1 MKFKVK
7 HILTALMLLKAIGLY
22 GQTVLPPEQAFPYEA
37 RISGNLLEI
46 SFYLPE
52 GYYLYKDKFGII
64 QSGNDLSN
72 NILFPEAVMHED
84 EFFGVSEIYRDE
96 FSLRVNLD
104 NYNSSDTLQ
113 ILLQG
118 CADIGL
124 CYPPQ
129 DWMITNIQNLVPSN
143 ASSSFFSNDDPLTY
157 EDAFQLNI
165 RFDGPNLMIVNWL
178 IEPGYYMYS
187 HLININ
193 IEGPIQ
199 MGALE
204 IPAGIPHFDEYFGSV
219 EIYRNFL
226 EVGVPFSRISP
237 ESFTIDVITQTQGC
251 KDESICYPPTEQV
264 FNIQVPSVNNFDMG
278 EISEPIFESEQ
289 SRLASLINNGAL
301 GYVII
306 SFFMIGILLAFTPCV
321 LPMIPILSG
330 LIFKGKES
338 NSNLIFL
345 SMSFILG
352 MSFTYTTLGLIAGV
366 AGSQIQTLLQNTW
379 FGISFAAIY
388 FLLGLSMI
396 NGANFLVPNSLNN
409 LINNQMSKLKGGS
422 YTSTMLMGILSG
434 LTVTACVV
442 PPLVGALIAI
452 GESGNI
458 LRGGVSLFA
467 MSLGMGLPLLLIGLS
482 ADRLLPRVGP
492 WMENIK
498 GFIGLLLIAT
508 SIYLIGRSVSI
519 EIQQMLWAILILF
532 IALELSSFTTMIF
545 NFQSRIFAR
554 RVLASLVALYGSV
567 IIISTLNGGIG
578 ILPNQLRIA
587 SNANNIE
594 QLNFYNVDSFDE
606 LQNLISESQNSPN
619 PIMIEV
625 TADWCVSCRELER
638 YTFTDQRV
646 IDVLDSWT
654 LLKADVTEFSQE
666 HRLILDYLDSYGP
679 PTIIFFDNQGQRRD
693 ELTLIGFVN
702 ANEFIEHIDL
712 LL

>member
-1 MKFKVK
+1 MKFIVK
-7 HILTALMLLKAIGLY
+7 HLLAFLMLLKAIGLY

-46 SFYLPE
+46 NFYLPE

-64 QSGNDLSN
+64 QSGNDLGYD
-72 NILFPEAVMHED
+72 ILFPEAVMHED
-84 EFFGVSEIYRDE
+84 EFFGISEIYRDA

-104 NYNSSDTLQ
+104 NYSSSDTLQ

-129 DWMITNIQNLVPSN
+129 VWTLSNIQNFSPLN
-143 ASSSFFSNDDPLTY
+143 ASSNFFSTDDPLSY

-204 IPAGIPHFDEYFGSV
+204 LPEGIPYFDEYFGSV
-219 EIYRNFL
+219 DIYRNFL
-226 EVGVPFSRISP
+226 EVGVPFSRSSP
-237 ESFTIDVITQTQGC
+237 ESFTINVITQTQGC
-251 KDESICYPPTEQV
+251 KDEGICYPPTEQV
-264 FNIQVPSVNNFDMG
+264 FNILVPSVTDFKMG
-278 EISEPIFESEQ
+278 QMSEPIFESEQ
-289 SRLASLINNGAL
+289 SRLASLINNGAI

-306 SFFMIGILLAFTPCV
+306 SFFIIGILLAFTPCV

-338 NSNLIFL
+338 NSNLIL
-345 SMSFILG
+345 LAISFVLG
-352 MSFTYTTLGLIAGV
+352 MSFTYTMLGLVAGI
-366 AGSQIQTLLQNTW
+366 AGSQIQTLLQSSW
-379 FGISFAAIY
+379 FGFGFAAIY

-422 YTSTMLMGILSG
+422 YTSTMVMGILSG

-458 LRGGVSLFA
+458 VRGGVSLFV

-532 IALELSSFTTMIF
+532 IALELSSYTHIVF
-545 NFQSRIFAR
+545 NFQGRILVR
-554 RVLASLVALYGSV
+554 RVLASLAALYGSA
-567 IIISTLNGGIG
+567 IIFSTFNGAIG
-578 ILPNQLRIA
+578 IFPNQLWLT
-587 SNANNIE
+587 SNTNNIE
-594 QLNFYNVDSFDE
+594 QLNFNNVDSFNG
-606 LQNLISESQNSPN
+606 LQNLISEAQSSPN

-646 IDVLDSWT
+646 IDALDDWT
-654 LLKADVTEFSQE
+654 LLKTDVTEFSQE

-702 ANEFIEHIDL
+702 ANDFIEHIEL
-712 LL
+712 LF

>member
-226 EVGVPFSRISP
+226 EVGVPFSRSSP

-264 FNIQVPSVNNFDMG
+264 FNIQVPSVNNFDMR

>member
-1 MKFKVK
+1 
-7 HILTALMLLKAIGLY
+7 
-22 GQTVLPPEQAFPYEA
+22 
-37 RISGNLLEI
+37 
-46 SFYLPE
+46 
-52 GYYLYKDKFGII
+52 
-64 QSGNDLSN
+64 
-72 NILFPEAVMHED
+72 
-84 EFFGVSEIYRDE
+84 
-96 FSLRVNLD
+96 
-104 NYNSSDTLQ
+104 
-113 ILLQG
+113 
-118 CADIGL
+118 
-124 CYPPQ
+124 
-129 DWMITNIQNLVPSN
+129 
-143 ASSSFFSNDDPLTY
+143 
-157 EDAFQLNI
+157 
-165 RFDGPNLMIVNWL
+165 MIVNWL

-193 IEGPIQ
+193 IEDPIQ
-199 MGALE
+199 MGVLE
-204 IPAGIPHFDEYFGSV
+204 IPSGIPHFDEYFGSV

-226 EVGVPFSRISP
+226 EVGVPFSRSSP

-306 SFFMIGILLAFTPCV
+306 SFFIIGILLAFTPCV

-345 SMSFILG
+345 SMSFVLG
-352 MSFTYTTLGLIAGV
+352 MSLTYTSLGLVAGV

-379 FGISFAAIY
+379 FGISFAAVY

-467 MSLGMGLPLLLIGLS
+467 MSLGMGLPLLFIGLS

-567 IIISTLNGGIG
+567 IIISTSNGGIG
-578 ILPNQLRIA
+578 ILPNQLRIT

-594 QLNFYNVDSFDE
+594 QLNFYNVDSFDG
-606 LQNLISESQNSPN
+606 LQNLISEAQNSPN
-619 PIMIEV
+619 PIMVEV

-679 PTIIFFDNQGQRRD
+679 PTIICFDNQGQRRD

>member
-1 MKFKVK
+1 
-7 HILTALMLLKAIGLY
+7 MLLKAIGLY

-37 RISGNLLEI
+37 RISGSLLEV

-96 FSLRVNLD
+96 FSLRVNLED
-104 NYNSSDTLQ
+104 YNSFDTLQ

-129 DWMITNIQNLVPSN
+129 DWMITNIKNLVPSN
-143 ASSSFFSNDDPLTY
+143 ASSNFFSNDDPLTY
-157 EDAFQLNI
+157 EDAFHLNI

-187 HLININ
+187 HLISIN

-199 MGALE
+199 MGALD

-226 EVGVPFSRISP
+226 EVGIPFSRSSP

-264 FNIQVPSVNNFDMG
+264 FNIQVPSVTNFNIG

-289 SRLASLINNGAL
+289 SRLASLINSGAL

-306 SFFMIGILLAFTPCV
+306 SFFIIGILLAFTPCV

-345 SMSFILG
+345 AMSFVLG
-352 MSFTYTTLGLIAGV
+352 MSFTYTALGLVAGV

-379 FGISFAAIY
+379 FGIGFAAIY

-396 NGANFLVPNSLNN
+396 SGANFLVPNSLNN

-458 LRGGVSLFA
+458 VRGGVSLFA

-498 GFIGLLLIAT
+498 GFIGFLLIAT

-545 NFQSRIFAR
+545 NFQSRILAR
-554 RVLASLVALYGSV
+554 RVLASLVALYGCV
-567 IIISTLNGGIG
+567 IIFSTFNGGIG
-578 ILPNQLRIA
+578 ILPNQLRVT
-587 SNANNIE
+587 SNASNIE
-594 QLNFYNVDSFDE
+594 QLNFYNVDSFDG
-606 LQNLISESQNSPN
+606 LQNLISEAQNSPN
-619 PIMIEV
+619 PMMIEV

-646 IDVLDSWT
+646 IDALDSWT

-666 HRLILDYLDSYGP
+666 HRIILDYLDSYGP
-679 PTIIFFDNQGQRRD
+679 PTIIFFDNQGKRRD